1 MERGLPSF
9 EAHCSPDCRGD
20 TRTSVRIMTRDEELE
35 LEPGRGQL
43 WTAMTPG
50 QTGHWTFGLPS
61 PVPHD
66 MRQHRNLFS
75 EEMVY

>member
-1 MERGLPSF
+1 
-9 EAHCSPDCRGD
+9 
-20 TRTSVRIMTRDEELE
+20 MTRDEELE

-43 WTAMTPG
+43 WTTMTPG
-50 QTGHWTFGLPS
+50 QAGHWAFGLPS
-61 PVPHD
+61 PVSHD